1 MQDRLMHRL
10 NFGPK
15 PLIEKAD
22 GDEWVGVLD
31 VWIKGLF
38 ASVHPELVLEV
49 PNFLAYVI

>member
-15 PLIEKAD
+15 PLIDKTD
-22 GDEWVGVLD
+22 GDEWVRVVDFG
-31 VWIKGLF
+31 IKGLF